1 MSILEKRIETIDEL
15 LDGIKYDYV
24 ELISILE
31 DNDIFNNPQKR
42 RIVNSFL
49 FTFSKLQDNIG
60 AKLFKEVLYELK
72 EIEFKHT
79 PMLDILYKLEQL
91 NMLENVEEWEILRE
105 IRNDLAHEYPMEFEN
120 RKENLKKA
128 IWGYKELQK
137 VYSKIK
143 NYLLDKNIIK
153 EEK

>member
-1 MSILEKRIETIDEL
+1 MNVLEKRIEVIDEL
-15 LDGIKYDYV
+15 LKGIEYDYN
-24 ELISILE
+24 ELKIILD
-31 DNDIFNNPQKR
+31 DNDIFDNPQKR
-42 RIVNSFL
+42 RVINSFL

-60 AKLFKEVLYELK
+60 GKLFKEVLYELK

-91 NMLENVEEWEILRE
+91 NMLENVEEWEMLRE

-128 IWGYKELQK
+128 VWGYNELQK
-137 VYSKIK
+137 IYSKIK

-153 EEK
+153 DKK

>member
-1 MSILEKRIETIDEL
+1 MNVLEKRIEVIEEL
-15 LDGIKYDYV
+15 LKGIEYDYN
-24 ELISILE
+24 ELKIIL
-31 DNDIFNNPQKR
+31 DDDDMFNNPQKR
-42 RIVNSFL
+42 RVINSFL
-49 FTFSKLQDNIG
+49 FTFLKLQDNIG
-60 AKLFKEVLYELK
+60 GKLFKEVLYELK

-91 NMLENVEEWEILRE
+91 NMLENVEEWEMLRE

-128 IWGYKELQK
+128 VWGYNELQK
-137 VYSKIK
+137 IYSKIK

-153 EEK
+153 DKK

>member
-1 MSILEKRIETIDEL
+1 MSVLEKRIKIIDEL
-15 LDGIKYDYV
+15 LNGIKYDYV
-24 ELISILE
+24 ELLTILD
-31 DNDIFNNPQKR
+31 DNDIFDNPQKR

-49 FTFSKLQDNIG
+49 FSFSKLQDNIG

-72 EIEFKHT
+72 EIEFKHI
-79 PMLDILYKLEQL
+79 PMLDILYKLQQL
-91 NMLENVEEWEILRE
+91 NMLENVEEWEMLRE
-105 IRNDLAHEYPMEFEN
+105 IRNDLAHEYPIEFEN

-128 IWGYKELQK
+128 IWGYNELNK
-137 VYSKIK
+137 IYTKIK